1 VKARAR
7 LPSTARNHDREDGKL
22 TAERLSQV
30 LVAEIIGYRQD
41 RDGETFE
48 NLGLDSF
55 DLVNLRAAIEVAIG
69 SAIDDADWI
78 QCRTPA
84 DIRKTL
90 AGGARSKPEPAAFES
105 VRTYKIGMPQMAA
118 AGLSEGWLFKEVG
131 DFHWTLIANGLG
143 VESSDMVDGMGNRLY
158 ATFTRFRIDS
168 SVPLADFKENEY
180 LEISGSLARY
190 GAGQFL
196 GTYDGKA
203 ENKSFTG
210 TVLSSFSSRSLAE
223 SNKEL
228 QRGQPRIPP
237 DCRIPLLTKKP
248 LFVAEYQ
255 QRRSEKTFPAPLFS
269 KDYQINPFV
278 DINGVGLLYFAA
290 YPTISDFC
298 ELSHFAKGSEW
309 AFRASTHFRDV
320 FYFANSDANDVLQ
333 YRLLTEHQAG
343 SSVAT
348 ESLIAREDGT
358 PMALLVTRKRR
369 LAT

>member
-1 VKARAR
+1 M
-7 LPSTARNHDREDGKL
+7 
-22 TAERLSQV
+22 TAESLSQV
-30 LVAEIIGYRQD
+30 LVAEISGYRQD

-55 DLVNLRAAIEVAIG
+55 DLVNLRAAIELAVGRAIEDG
-69 SAIDDADWI
+69 DWI
-78 QCRTPA
+78 QCRSPA
-84 DIRKTL
+84 DIRKML
-90 AGGARSKPEPAAFES
+90 AGRARPKPEAAPFEAMRS
-105 VRTYKIGMPQMAA
+105 YKIGMPQMAA
-118 AGLSEGWLFKEVG
+118 GGLSEGWLFREVG
-131 DFHWTLIANGLG
+131 DFHWALIANGLG
-143 VESSDMVDGMGNRLY
+143 VESDAMADGMGNRLY

-168 SVPLADFKENEY
+168 SVPWADFKENEY

-203 ENKSFTG
+203 GNKSFTS
-210 TVLSSFSSRSLAE
+210 TVLSSFSSRSLAQ

-248 LFVAEYQ
+248 AFVAEYQ
-255 QRRSEKTFPAPLFS
+255 QRRSEKTFSSPLFS

-298 ELSHFAKGSEW
+298 ELSYFAKGSEW
-309 AFRASTHFRDV
+309 AFRASAHYRDV
-320 FYFANSDANDVLQ
+320 FYFANSDADDVLQ
-333 YRLLTEHQAG
+333 YHLLAEHQAG

-369 LAT
+369 LTLMTEDR